1 MLLNTKDILF
11 QRNEKGELIAQ
22 EIELEL
28 LDDKPTIKAV
38 PITRGKLMELYSKY
52 GSNTSDWI
60 KMQNDIIKF
69 GLVEPK
75 LNDQEIEDLKSNI
88 ATAISVG
95 ILSISLGMPQD
106 AVNKQSEKVISEMEA
121 ELKKK

>member
-11 QRNEKGELIAQ
+11 QRNDKGELIAQ

-106 AVNKQSEKVISEMEA
+106 AVNKQSEKVISEMES

>member
-11 QRNEKGELIAQ
+11 QRNDKGELIAQ

-69 GLVEPK
+69 GLIEPK